1 MEPRE
6 LMYILLIALPA
17 YAGAMSIWEFW
28 KIKHPKKPA
37 PVTHQAT
44 PSLITDKH
52 EYVES
57 LEGKAP
63 QKRNR
68 SV

>member
-1 MEPRE
+1 MSRIIVF
-6 LMYILLIALPA
+6 LTIYLVLLGTCSFRA
-17 YAGAMSIWEFW
+17 EF
-28 KIKHPKKPA
+28 K
-37 PVTHQAT
+37 VTHQAT